1 MTARLAVIASATL
14 VPLRRKETP
23 QPGLRDALAA
33 QCSPER
39 LTLTGGSQR
48 MNMRSFYR
56 TRGHHERA
64 RFMTTTKKQLVQ
76 EFRMQAI
83 REAASCVVSEHG
95 VAGATME
102 AIAAEAGIAK
112 GTIYLYFKN
121 REDLLER
128 AADHAL
134 EELLSDLGA
143 LFDSEDPFESQLRRF
158 VRSALSF
165 FDENR
170 QFFRLYQAA
179 GQSTGRDEADCRSRR
194 YEDYFVRLT
203 AWVRRA
209 MAAGEVRPL
218 DAERVSLVLSEALT
232 AVIRRRRLEDPPPP
246 VDADT
251 EWLATLFL
259 DGALSPRKER
269 T

>member
-1 MTARLAVIASATL
+1 
-14 VPLRRKETP
+14 
-23 QPGLRDALAA
+23 
-33 QCSPER
+33 
-39 LTLTGGSQR
+39 
-48 MNMRSFYR
+48 
-56 TRGHHERA
+56 
-64 RFMTTTKKQLVQ
+64 MTTKQELVQ

-83 REAASCVVSEHG
+83 REAAGRVVGEYG
-95 VAGATME
+95 VPGATMD

-121 REDLLER
+121 REDLLEQ

-134 EELLSDLGA
+134 EELLSVLGA
-143 LFDSEDPFESQLRRF
+143 LFDSEERFESQLRRF
-158 VRSALSF
+158 VRSALGF
-165 FDENR
+165 FDEHR
-170 QFFRLYQAA
+170 QFFQLYQAA
-179 GQSTGRDEADCRSRR
+179 GQSTGKDDADCRSRR